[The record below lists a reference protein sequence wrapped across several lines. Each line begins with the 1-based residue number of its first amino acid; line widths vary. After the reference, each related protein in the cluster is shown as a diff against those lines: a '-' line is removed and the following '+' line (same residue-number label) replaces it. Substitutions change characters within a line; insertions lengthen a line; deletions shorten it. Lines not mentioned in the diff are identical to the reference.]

1 MKRLHLL
8 CNAHLDP
15 VWMWEWEEG
24 AAETLS
30 TFRTAAD
37 LCEKFGAFVFN
48 HNEVILYE
56 WVETYEPEL
65 FARIQRLVREGR
77 WHIMGGWFLQPD
89 CNMPS
94 GESLVRQALAG
105 RTYFREKF
113 GVTPTTAINFDP
125 FGHSRG
131 IVQILAK
138 SGYDSYLFGRPDQN
152 DCPLPDSDFIW
163 VGYDGSEV
171 AGHRFIAWYNSQL
184 GKAREKIG
192 KFLEDNAARETGLV
206 LWGVGNHGGGPSHK
220 DLEDLTA
227 LIAGSKDVE
236 IVHSTPEAYFAEIA
250 ASGPPRER
258 HAADLNAWGVGC
270 YTSQVRLKQ
279 KHRLLENALFALEK
293 MASTAALTGSAE
305 YPAGALREA
314 RRDLLF
320 GQFHD
325 ILPGSSIQP
334 VEDAAL
340 RLFDHGLELLSR
352 EQARLFFALASGQ
365 PRAKEGVI
373 PIFAWNP
380 HPWSVT
386 GVFECEFN
394 LPDANW
400 EEQYTLPSVW
410 RDGAPVPAQCE
421 QPLGN
426 INLDW
431 RKRVVF
437 RAELAPNAMNRFEC
451 TLERVLPERPRPE
464 IAPENG
470 LLRFDNGVLAVDIN
484 CATGLADRFAVGGR
498 GVLGRGAFL
507 PLVMKDD
514 ADPWGMR
521 YNGWRESVGH
531 FTPLSPEKA
540 AEIAGVAGTLDPVR
554 VIEDG
559 DARTVVEALL
569 GYNDSFLVLTY
580 KLPKAGTEVEVQVRV
595 FWNEKDRLLKLVLP
609 SALASPTYAGQVV
622 FGRDELPGADRECVA
637 QQWTAVLSEADGLAF
652 TCINEGSHG
661 SDFMDGAMRLSLLRS
676 PAYSGH
682 PIWERPVTPQD
693 RLTPRQDQG
702 ERLFRFWFNAG
713 PLAER
718 MDAVDREA
726 LARNQKPFVLS
737 FFPTGA
743 GTAPA
748 LPVVTL
754 GDEVT
759 VLSAFKEAED
769 GNGHILRVFEPT
781 GRARETVVNLPPLGI
796 RQPVS
801 LGAFEVKTLRLFPGA
816 KALVETDMMENAIG

>member
-89 CNMPS
+89 CNMSS

-113 GVTPTTAINFDP
+113 GVAPTTAINFDP

-184 GKAREKIG
+184 GKARGKIEK
-192 KFLEDNAARETGLV
+192 FMEDNAGRETGLV

-227 LIAGSKDVE
+227 LIAESKDVE
-236 IVHSTPEAYFAEIA
+236 VVHSTPERYFAEIA
-250 ASGPPRER
+250 ASGPPRGR

-279 KHRLLENALFALEK
+279 KHRLLESALYGVEK
-293 MASTAALTGSAE
+293 TACIAGIGGGAACPRAALAD
-305 YPAGALREA
+305 A
-314 RRDLLF
+314 RHDLLT
-320 GQFHD
+320 GEFHD

-380 HPWSVT
+380 HPWPVA

-451 TLERVLPERPRPE
+451 TLERVLPERPRAE
-464 IAPENG
+464 ITPENG
-470 LLRFDNGVLAVDIN
+470 VLRFDNGALSVDIN

-498 GVLGRGAFL
+498 DVLGTGAFL

-521 YNGWRESVGH
+521 YNGWREPVGQ

-569 GYNDSFLVLTY
+569 GYNDSFLALTY
-580 KLPKAGTEVEVQVRV
+580 RLPKAGTEVEVQVRV
-595 FWNEKDRLLKLVLP
+595 FWNEKDRLLKLALP
-609 SALASPTYAGQVV
+609 SALASPAYAGQVV

-754 GDEVT
+754 EDDVT

-769 GNGHILRVFEPT
+769 GNGHILRIFEPT

-801 LGAFEVKTLRLFPGA
+801 FGAFEVKTLRLFPGA
-816 KALVETDMMENAIG
+816 KALVETDMMENSL

>member
-65 FARIQRLVREGR
+65 FARIQRLVRDGR

-89 CNMPS
+89 CNMSS

-113 GVTPTTAINFDP
+113 GVAPTTAINFDP

-184 GKAREKIG
+184 GKARGKIEK
-192 KFLEDNAARETGLV
+192 FMEDNAARETGLV

-227 LIAGSKDVE
+227 LIAESKDVE
-236 IVHSTPEAYFAEIA
+236 IVHSTPERYFAEIA
-250 ASGPPRER
+250 ASGPPRGR

-279 KHRLLENALFALEK
+279 KHRLLESALYGVEK
-293 MASTAALTGSAE
+293 TACIAGIGGGAAYPRAALAD
-305 YPAGALREA
+305 A
-314 RRDLLF
+314 RHDLLT
-320 GQFHD
+320 GEFHD

-334 VEDAAL
+334 VEEAAL

-380 HPWSVT
+380 HPWPVA

-451 TLERVLPERPRPE
+451 TLERVLPARPQAE

-470 LLRFDNGVLAVDIN
+470 VLRFDNGALAVDIN

-498 GVLGRGAFL
+498 GVLGKGAFL

-521 YNGWRESVGH
+521 YNGWREPVGQ

-569 GYNDSFLVLTY
+569 GYNDSFLALTY

-595 FWNEKDRLLKLVLP
+595 YWNEKDRLLKLVMP
-609 SALASPTYAGQVV
+609 SALASPAYAGQVA

-661 SDFMDGAMRLSLLRS
+661 SDFMDGAMRLSLVRS

-754 GDEVT
+754 GDDVT

-769 GNGHILRVFEPT
+769 GNGHILRIFEPT

-796 RQPVS
+796 SQPVS
-801 LGAFEVKTLRLFPGA
+801 LGAFEVKTFRLFPGA
-816 KALVETDMMENAIG
+816 KALVETDMMENPL

>member
-89 CNMPS
+89 CNMSS

-113 GVTPTTAINFDP
+113 GVAPTTAINFDP

-184 GKAREKIG
+184 GKARGKIEK
-192 KFLEDNAARETGLV
+192 FMEDNAARETGLV

-227 LIAGSKDVE
+227 LIAESKDVE
-236 IVHSTPEAYFAEIA
+236 IVHSTPERYFAEIA
-250 ASGPPRER
+250 ASGPPRGR

-279 KHRLLENALFALEK
+279 KHRLLESALYGVEK
-293 MASTAALTGSAE
+293 TACIAGIGGGAVYPRAALAD
-305 YPAGALREA
+305 A
-314 RRDLLF
+314 RHDLLT
-320 GQFHD
+320 GEFHD

-380 HPWSVT
+380 HPWPVA

-394 LPDANW
+394 LPDAIW

-451 TLERVLPERPRPE
+451 TLERVLPERPKAE

-470 LLRFDNGVLAVDIN
+470 VLRFDNGALAVDIN

-498 GVLGRGAFL
+498 DVLGTGAFL

-521 YNGWRESVGH
+521 YNGWREPVGQ

-569 GYNDSFLVLTY
+569 GYNDSFLALTY

-609 SALASPTYAGQVV
+609 SALASPAYAGQVV
-622 FGRDELPGADRECVA
+622 FGRDTLPGADRECVA

-652 TCINEGSHG
+652 TCVNEGSHG

-693 RLTPRQDQG
+693 RMTPRQDQG

-713 PLAER
+713 PIAER

-754 GDEVT
+754 GDAVT

-769 GNGHILRVFEPT
+769 GNGHILRIFEPT

-796 RQPVS
+796 SQPVS

-816 KALVETDMMENAIG
+816 KALVETDMMESPL